1 MRSKSILSG
10 VNVPIEPSANVD
22 NQVTN
27 NITIRNYNSSE
38 VKYGDDV
45 TGQLNCQSDDGR
57 FAPGTG
63 ALAPCTTTVVPESA
77 VYSDLK
83 TPATTTAT
91 MTMTTIDNV
100 SSYLLTLYKR
110 ILLNEDKKL
119 LSNLISKNR
128 IILTQQDLEE
138 VVKRKVG
145 KECTIMYEDPEP
157 MCCDIDPVFLK
168 ITSIRVYEDDKSQV
182 DFAIN
187 YNKEYL
193 ELITE
198 HQLCT
203 EFVLVN

>member
-57 FAPGTG
+57 FAPGT
-63 ALAPCTTTVVPESA
+63 ESA

>member
-45 TGQLNCQSDDGR
+45 TGQLNCQSDD
-57 FAPGTG
+57 
-63 ALAPCTTTVVPESA
+63 